1 MGLNWFQSGI
11 TPDPGLVDGYSPRQN
26 CSGGQG
32 LLSAGQFGSELA
44 HYVVL
49 GKSENIIWLHL
60 GMVMIN
66 HVAVF
71 GKVVQEVQVFHLFY

>member
-1 MGLNWFQSGI
+1 MVKFYSGAYGIWLNWFQRRI
-11 TPDPGLVDGYSPRQN
+11 TPDPGLVDGYCPRQS

-32 LLSAGQFGSELA
+32 LLSGGQFGSELA

-60 GMVMIN
+60 GMVMTN
-66 HVAVF
+66 
-71 GKVVQEVQVFHLFY
+71 QVTVLAKLF